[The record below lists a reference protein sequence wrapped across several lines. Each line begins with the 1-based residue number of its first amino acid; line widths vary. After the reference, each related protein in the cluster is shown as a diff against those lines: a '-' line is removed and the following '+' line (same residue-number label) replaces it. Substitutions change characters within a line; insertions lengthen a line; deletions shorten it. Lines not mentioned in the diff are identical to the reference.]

1 MRVVY
6 GCKRAWSAEA
16 WRALRREG
24 SAATDPT
31 SATRSLKI
39 ELVTEPV
46 TEEASPSDSSRVV
59 DDDRRWL
66 YFLASLVVGVG
77 VVVLL
82 GSIPAPPGAV
92 VVTAWPSTLAPA
104 GATLV
109 VGGVAGLVALT
120 ASGSWRKQRARDEI
134 VERERRDSDR
144 KFEAWKIRA
153 GQYDTIAVSV
163 LKQFVVEEI
172 DKEAMAADRAR
183 AVLWGSSAVVE
194 ALETWDVEAE
204 RARTRQVAEGREQFN
219 DAQKGDL
226 WSALATLIRTM
237 RSELPGD
244 LQEVLPNRRVLR
256 AIFSDFRQ
264 LDDEGKLPESAQPMA
279 ET

>member
-1 MRVVY
+1 M
-6 GCKRAWSAEA
+6 
-16 WRALRREG
+16 
-24 SAATDPT
+24 
-31 SATRSLKI
+31 TRSLTI
-39 ELVTEPV
+39 ELVTGPA
-46 TEEASPSDSSRVV
+46 TEAATPPAASKVV
-59 DDDRRWL
+59 DDGKRWL
-66 YFLASLVVGVG
+66 YVLAFLVVGAG

-120 ASGSWRKQRARDEI
+120 ASVSWRKQRARDEL
-134 VERERRDSDR
+134 VERERRGSDR

-153 GQYDTIAVSV
+153 AQYDTIAVSV
-163 LKQFVVEEI
+163 LKQFVVETI

-183 AVLWGSSAVVE
+183 AVLWGSAAVVK
-194 ALETWDVEAE
+194 ALENWDVEVG
-204 RARTRQVAEGREQFN
+204 RSQTRQVQEGHEEFN
-219 DAQKGDL
+219 DSQKGDL

-279 ET
+279 DT